1 MSFTANQQP
10 FRTIALARKF
20 KTNRSLLQDYLFN
33 VQTLSHVRL
42 FSAIPNWFWI
52 SDFLRNSGEKKV
64 ADWTGA
70 IKLNALLPT
79 TADFKKKQAFK
90 CRVRGC
96 DNLFWRGMGGG
107 VISNFPCTMYST
119 CHSQQAQS
127 TFWRI
132 KMLLND
138 WLTHM
143 GRMGRFPE
151 MLSPHLKSWNLIL
164 SKFFQCKICI
174 RCLQTRDWDFAL
186 FENWEVQRR
195 QKGFEFLIEML
206 NFLWRDWLKKLWI
219 VSSLKYFDL
228 WHWKK
233 QIIWLYFPNWI
244 ELVSFHFGGGFGGHP
259 MQC

>member
-1 MSFTANQQP
+1 MLSCP
-10 FRTIALARKF
+10 PLLISR
-20 KTNRSLLQDYLFN
+20 RSK
-33 VQTLSHVRL
+33 LSNAEWED
-42 FSAIPNWFWI
+42 AITFFGGGW
-52 SDFLRNSGEKKV
+52 
-64 ADWTGA
+64 
-70 IKLNALLPT
+70 
-79 TADFKKKQAFK
+79 
-90 CRVRGC
+90 
-96 DNLFWRGMGGG
+96 GG

-151 MLSPHLKSWNLIL
+151 MFLPHLKSWNLIL

-206 NFLWRDWLKKLWI
+206 NFLWRDWIKKLWI
-219 VSSLKYFDL
+219 AIDL
-228 WHWKK
+228 WHWK
-233 QIIWLYFPNWI
+233 WLQKNNNFIFLCKLDWGG
-244 ELVSFHFGGGFGGHP
+244 LFSFLWRLWWFGYPIQWKVGLLKEMATGT
-259 MQC
+259 CRS